1 MKNTLLY
8 KVLIHL
14 KQNVLRSMVY
24 KATKLQKQ
32 NTVQL
37 LPFDEDNTYLYQL
50 DESYIDRER
59 RPRSI
64 FFHRAIK
71 TCIDRYMSYLFYY
84 NIILFKSCDL
94 YRLDTIDILR
104 TKIVMSLN
112 FYIY

>member
-1 MKNTLLY
+1 MENVECDNTAKILL
-8 KVLIHL
+8 H
-14 KQNVLRSMVY
+14 

-94 YRLDTIDILR
+94 QIHYTIHILNCQIDCIPFQLQFLF
-104 TKIVMSLN
+104 TSTTL
-112 FYIY
+112 

>member
-14 KQNVLRSMVY
+14 KQNVLRSLVY

-37 LPFDEDNTYLYQL
+37 LPFDEDNTYVYQL

-71 TCIDRYMSYLFYY
+71 TCIDRYMSYCFIIISYY
-84 NIILFKSCDL
+84 LKVVICI
-94 YRLDTIDILR
+94 DTIDILR

>member
-37 LPFDEDNTYLYQL
+37 LPFDEDNTYFYQL
-50 DESYIDRER
+50 DESYCWHKQKGTDEIEGGW
-59 RPRSI
+59 
-64 FFHRAIK
+64 
-71 TCIDRYMSYLFYY
+71 LV
-84 NIILFKSCDL
+84 IL
-94 YRLDTIDILR
+94 
-104 TKIVMSLN
+104 N
-112 FYIY
+112 